1 MEEGGG
7 ERLACVSTV
16 QSLEREMASIRQ
28 GRKEMR
34 HEQLAVST
42 AQREETARQR
52 AIIERIGRR
61 RTVAGDAAEI
71 LPIPPESA
79 AQRMSYGVRKQHAQT
94 LTEDRMLLEDPEQL
108 LHVPDM
114 DEAAAIESQK
124 TYRRTHGLDNFA
136 SHFLGR
142 EHFVE
147 KRPPTTAA
155 ARRLGEQQ
163 QQHNQP
169 SYAPPGLASRLKKA
183 IAQARQ
189 RRAAAAPSPSQM
201 TTGGG
206 GLKRKNS
213 EGTQRV
219 PKKARTQLLQPQ
231 PAAVT
236 HAQMAVADMAGMR
249 DLTPEEMITAT
260 HMAAMEIKLKPRR
273 GEYSI
278 PTEAA
283 PAGNESVR
291 ALERDCLTQPAFNV
305 QAVESNDPRKA
316 ALPADRSHVL
326 AIPTD
331 DRLPTTPLTGTEM
344 RHVAVVS
351 QDFFS
356 INDIQRGMLT
366 RGQRKPLEAARERRL
381 PSLLPALP
389 IEGREAQAAEQ
400 GRPEFLSDDPTLRN
414 EIGAKTREFLSPEK
428 PTVRQPLV
436 MYLHLFTK
444 PAANKG
450 WREEIVFDRRTKL
463 NGMITLF
470 EYFVKNEDALFDTT
484 ATDAW
489 DEDAL
494 AAYSAET
501 GFKTLTRIS
510 RQNARNVKKKRDN
523 VGRKAEYEPSRL
535 RMRFGHYKV
544 RFFLRRLIE
553 RDILFR
559 SDWPRLEGGKE
570 MRPVADPSV
579 VMPMRRT
586 ATELTKLCTY
596 GAIGRILD
604 RHRKRIEDRGRRTG
618 TRYMVSAEDLGSDR
632 LHPSC
637 NPDLPEVTLQYHM
650 SYMEQP
656 GPGELE
662 CVKGSSCFCYTGN
675 MHVADQSTY
684 FNLTSTFGFICKQ
697 FLLPQQELKWRMTGE
712 LPAERA
718 MCIVDY
724 IMHVNMLYHMNIQ
737 REVRPTEP
745 IINHCVRVGV
755 EGEYAPE
762 YMLQPNVRL
771 GTTTIDTGVPAPF
784 PKFDAPSFEHS
795 LRRDPATQAIIHCMR
810 YRPGRMLF

>member
-1 MEEGGG
+1 MEGSG
-7 ERLACVSTV
+7 ERLVCVSTV
-16 QSLEREMASIRQ
+16 QALEKEMAGIRQ

-34 HEQLAVST
+34 HDQLSVS
-42 AQREETARQR
+42 ASQREEVERQR
-52 AIIERIGRR
+52 TIIERIEQRR
-61 RTVAGDAAEI
+61 SVLGDSSDI

-79 AQRMSYGVRKQHAQT
+79 AQRMSYGVRKQHAPT

-108 LHVPDM
+108 LHAPDM
-114 DEAAAIESQK
+114 DEAEAIESQK
-124 TYRRTHGLDNFA
+124 LYRRTHGLDNFA
-136 SHFLGR
+136 SHFLAR
-142 EHFVE
+142 EHFAE

-155 ARRLGEQQ
+155 ARRLSEQQ
-163 QQHNQP
+163 SQP
-169 SYAPPGLASRLKKA
+169 TFGSPSLAARLKKA
-183 IAQARQ
+183 LT
-189 RRAAAAPSPSQM
+189 PKMVEETPEP
-201 TTGGG
+201 GGV
-206 GLKRKNS
+206 KRKATD
-213 EGTQRV
+213 EAKGQRSQ
-219 PKKARTQLLQPQ
+219 KKARAKSTAPAQS
-231 PAAVT
+231 AAVT
-236 HAQMAVADMAGMR
+236 HAQMAVADMVGMR
-249 DLTPEEMITAT
+249 ELTREEMITAT
-260 HMAAMEIKLKPRR
+260 HMATMEIKLKPRR

-291 ALERDCLTQPAFNV
+291 SIERDCLTETTFNA
-305 QAVESNDPRKA
+305 QAVESSDPRKA
-316 ALPADRSHVL
+316 SLPADRKHVL

-331 DRLPTTPLTGTEM
+331 DRLPTTPLVGTEM
-344 RHVAVVS
+344 RHVAVVEPK
-351 QDFFS
+351 FFALS
-356 INDIQRGMLT
+356 DVQSAMLT
-366 RGQRKPLEAARERRL
+366 KGQRKPLEAAQERRL
-381 PSLLPALP
+381 PSLLPPLP
-389 IEGREAQAAEQ
+389 IESREARAAEQ
-400 GRPEFLSDDPTLRN
+400 GRPEFLSDEPALRN

-436 MYLHLFTK
+436 LYLHLFTK
-444 PAANKG
+444 PSANKG

-463 NGMITLF
+463 NAMITQFDLYLRDEEAAF
-470 EYFVKNEDALFDTT
+470 EEDR
-484 ATDAW
+484 
-489 DEDAL
+489 
-494 AAYSAET
+494 AAYSADT
-501 GFKTLTRIS
+501 GFKTLTKIS

-523 VGRKAEYEPSRL
+523 VGRKAEFEPSRL

-559 SDWPRLEGGKE
+559 GDWPLLEGGKE
-570 MRPVADPSV
+570 MRMPSSRT
-579 VMPMRRT
+579 VMPVRRT
-586 ATELTKLCTY
+586 ATEITKLCTY

-618 TRYMVSAEDLGSDR
+618 TRYMVSSEDLGSDR
-632 LHPSC
+632 LHPTV
-637 NPDLPEVTLQYHM
+637 NPDIPDVSLQYHL

-662 CVKGSSCFCYTGN
+662 CIKGNNCFCYTGN
-675 MHVADQSTY
+675 VHVADQSTY

-712 LPAERA
+712 LPAERS

-724 IMHVNMLYHMNIQ
+724 ILYVNMLYHMNIQ

-771 GTTTIDTGVPAPF
+771 GTTTIDMGVPAPF

-795 LRRDPATQAIIHCMR
+795 LRRDPTTQAIIHCMR